1 MKQSILYGNGVNLLT
16 EGMLSW
22 DELINSISDAKIIND
37 VPNTLKYEA
46 VLLEKFMSENWET
59 NKNMPKKSED
69 IKKDSK
75 ETESDLKKKLGEY
88 MKTFG
93 SNPVYGIISKMP
105 FDHFMTTNYDKALF
119 NEFEKGSY
127 EPLER
132 SEKIY
137 SIRRN
142 YRINTSKESETK
154 YWPIHGDCERPRS
167 IMLGYDHYCGSIGKI
182 GTFIKGGYPDENKKP
197 MPSIEERLKEEEY
210 TLNSWIDLFFISDI
224 HIIGLRLDYDEIDL
238 WWILNRR
245 KRIMSDMPGKVKN
258 KIYYYEIGKIE
269 KDKIDLFDAFGVDFI
284 RLKDEDRIFIE
295 TEEYAPQYYAQLEE
309 MKIRMDERKNV

>member
-16 EGMLSW
+16 KDMLSW
-22 DELINSISDAKIIND
+22 DKLINSISKSKIINK

-46 VLLEKFMSENWET
+46 VLLEKFKSENWET
-59 NKNMPKKSED
+59 NKNMPPESED
-69 IKKDSK
+69 IKKGSK
-75 ETESDLKKKLGEY
+75 ESESDLKKKLGEY

-93 SNPVYGIISKMP
+93 SNFAYGIISKMP

-127 EPLER
+127 EPLDR

-182 GTFIKGGYPDENKKP
+182 GTFIKGGYPNENKKP

-224 HIIGLRLDYDEIDL
+224 HIIGLGLDYDEIDL

-245 KRIMSDMPGKVKN
+245 KRIMSDMPGKVNN
-258 KIYYYEIGKIE
+258 KIYYYEIGKTKRE
-269 KDKIDLFDAFGVDFI
+269 KRALFKTFEVDFI
-284 RLKDEDRIFIE
+284 RLKDRTLIKNED
-295 TEEYAPQYYAQLEE
+295 YASQYYAQLEE
-309 MKIRMDERKNV
+309 MKTIMDKRKNV